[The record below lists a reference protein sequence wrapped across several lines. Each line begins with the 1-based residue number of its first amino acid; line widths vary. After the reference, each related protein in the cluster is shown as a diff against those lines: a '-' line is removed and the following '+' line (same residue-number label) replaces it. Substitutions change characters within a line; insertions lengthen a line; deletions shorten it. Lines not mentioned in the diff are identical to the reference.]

1 MHLNQILNG
10 LEICFWTKFEIPA
23 IVSDVSLLT
32 KCHKPPDF
40 EVEKPLQ
47 GSVSA
52 ANNNGKILGTVKK
65 EGYGKR

>member
-1 MHLNQILNG
+1 MVWYLRFFVQVNL
-10 LEICFWTKFEIPA
+10 KFP
-23 IVSDVSLLT
+23 DW

-52 ANNNGKILGTVKK
+52 ASNNNGKIFSREKGRIWETLMR
-65 EGYGKR
+65 YSPY